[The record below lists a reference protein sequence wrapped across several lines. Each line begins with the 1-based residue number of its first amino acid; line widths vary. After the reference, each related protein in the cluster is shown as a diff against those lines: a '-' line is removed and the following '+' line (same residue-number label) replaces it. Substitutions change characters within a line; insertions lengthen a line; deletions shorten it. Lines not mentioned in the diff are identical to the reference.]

1 MPSRKSTTQQPLT
14 GELISVKGKK
24 GSAVPSV
31 QGYADELFKFEQSTF
46 GTRLKLWAGYIRAHY
61 NASGDFSDLA
71 KRVRLL
77 AINDMVARYG
87 PDTKAAPD
95 GSKGKLTAE
104 TGIKNW
110 PDAMQ
115 SEWASRWEGT
125 ISIMNRVERSLQ
137 TSGKATILELLES
150 SGGFAS
156 KIRALSTSGRGPK
169 ARKAII
175 PPPAAVI
182 VGPASEAKSGTDAD
196 AMADGAEAT
205 ATNPQSLKDAQ
216 RLQGML
222 TFQKAIEGCPEDYVM
237 ALLSSM
243 AVRLLRS
250 KNPEW
255 SSLAKHIQKTIASDK
270 FALATSKMEDRAG
283 EPTSDEPDPDA
294 EITEGKAEKKV
305 A

>member
-1 MPSRKSTTQQPLT
+1 MPSRKSTTNQPLT

-46 GTRLKLWAGYIRAHY
+46 GTRLQLWAGYIRAHY
-61 NASGDFSDLA
+61 NTAGDFSDLA

-77 AINDMVARYG
+77 AINDMVSRYG
-87 PDTKAAPD
+87 PKDKI
-95 GSKGKLTAE
+95 GGKLTSE

-110 PDAMQ
+110 PEPMVA
-115 SEWASRWEGT
+115 EWASRWEGT

-137 TSGKATILELLES
+137 ASGKATILELLES

-169 ARKAII
+169 TRKQV
-175 PPPAAVI
+175 PPPSAVI
-182 VGPASEAKSGTDAD
+182 VGPAAEAKSGTDAD
-196 AMADGAEAT
+196 AMADGADAT

-243 AVRLLRS
+243 AVRLLKS
-250 KNPEW
+250 DNPEW
-255 SSLAKHIQKTIASDK
+255 SKLAKTIQKAIASDK
-270 FALATSKMEDRAG
+270 FALTTSKMEDQAG
-283 EPTSDEPDPDA
+283 EPDSDEPDADA
-294 EITEGKAEKKV
+294 QITEGKAEKK
-305 A
+305 AA